1 MNTLLIALSIIIF
14 SLIFIY
20 FYFAFKLLNP
30 NKIRIPEGGNL
41 ADLKNGKLYYRWFSP
56 EKENGEI
63 LVLVHG
69 FSTPS
74 VVWEGVLPYLLEEGF
89 KVLVYDHYGR
99 GYSSRPKVKYTKDLF
114 VDSLDE
120 LIEHKEI
127 SQKINLVGYSM
138 GGPIVA
144 GYAEKHSEK
153 VRSASFI
160 APAGYMSLSVP
171 WYQKPFYRF
180 LTMPIIRQFI
190 GVVAPSIFYGGNA
203 TLTLSTL
210 EDEQHVP
217 QERLNEIYREQM
229 KYEGFTR
236 SLLSTI
242 KNFNLFQDKSSFKDI
257 GNSEIPCSVIWGTSD
272 ETVSFDGHNEMQKDF
287 NNLFSTVIENGFHDI
302 TYSMPTKVAKHLLSF
317 LKQL

>member
-1 MNTLLIALSIIIF
+1 MLIALSIIIF
-14 SLIFIY
+14 SLIFVY

-30 NKIRIPEGGNL
+30 NKIRIPESGNL
-41 ADLKNGKLYYRWFSP
+41 ADLKNGKLYYRWFYP

-69 FSTPS
+69 FWTPS

-120 LIEHKEI
+120 LIEHQEI

-171 WYQKPFYRF
+171 WYQKLFYRF

-203 TLTLSTL
+203 TLTLSTI
-210 EDEQHVP
+210 EDEKHVP

>member
-20 FYFAFKLLNP
+20 IYFAFKLLNP

-120 LIEHKEI
+120 LIEHQEI

-153 VRSASFI
+153 VRAASFI

-171 WYQKPFYRF
+171 WYQKLFYRF

-203 TLTLSTL
+203 TLILSTL

>member
-120 LIEHKEI
+120 LIEHQEI

-138 GGPIVA
+138 GGPNVA

-171 WYQKPFYRF
+171 WYQKLFYRF

>member
-1 MNTLLIALSIIIF
+1 MLIALSIIIF

-30 NKIRIPEGGNL
+30 NKIRIPESGNL
-41 ADLKNGKLYYRWFSP
+41 ADLKNGKLYYRWFYP

-120 LIEHKEI
+120 LIEHQEI

-171 WYQKPFYRF
+171 WYQKLFYRF

-190 GVVAPSIFYGGNA
+190 GVVAPSIFYGGSA

-317 LKQL
+317 FKQL

>member
-41 ADLKNGKLYYRWFSP
+41 ANLKNGKLYYRWFSP

-74 VVWEGVLPYLLEEGF
+74 VVWEGVMPYLLEEGF

-120 LIEHKEI
+120 LIEHQEI

-171 WYQKPFYRF
+171 WYQKLFYRF

-190 GVVAPSIFYGGNA
+190 GVVAPSIFYGGSA

>member
-1 MNTLLIALSIIIF
+1 MLIALSIIIF
-14 SLIFIY
+14 SLIFVY

-41 ADLKNGKLYYRWFSP
+41 ADLKNGKLYYRWFYP

-120 LIEHKEI
+120 LIEHQEI

-171 WYQKPFYRF
+171 WHQKLFYRL

-203 TLTLSTL
+203 TLTLSTI
-210 EDEQHVP
+210 EDEKHVP

>member
-1 MNTLLIALSIIIF
+1 MLIALSIIIF
-14 SLIFIY
+14 SLIFVY

-30 NKIRIPEGGNL
+30 NKIRIPESGNL
-41 ADLKNGKLYYRWFSP
+41 ADLKNGKLYYRWFYP

-120 LIEHKEI
+120 LIEHQEI

-171 WYQKPFYRF
+171 WYQKLLYRL

-190 GVVAPSIFYGGNA
+190 GVVAPSIFYGGSA
-203 TLTLSTL
+203 TLILSTL

>member
-1 MNTLLIALSIIIF
+1 M
-14 SLIFIY
+14 
-20 FYFAFKLLNP
+20 
-30 NKIRIPEGGNL
+30 
-41 ADLKNGKLYYRWFSP
+41 
-56 EKENGEI
+56 
-63 LVLVHG
+63 VHG

-120 LIEHKEI
+120 LIEHQEI

-171 WYQKPFYRF
+171 WYQKLFYRF

-190 GVVAPSIFYGGNA
+190 GVVAPSIFYGGSA

>member
-1 MNTLLIALSIIIF
+1 MNTLLIALFIIIF

-120 LIEHKEI
+120 LIEHQEI

-171 WYQKPFYRF
+171 WYQKLFYRF

>member
-120 LIEHKEI
+120 LIEHQEI

-171 WYQKPFYRF
+171 WYQKLFYRF

-217 QERLNEIYREQM
+217 QERLNEIYREQK

>member
-1 MNTLLIALSIIIF
+1 MLIALSIIIF

-114 VDSLDE
+114 VDSLNE
-120 LIEHKEI
+120 LIEHQEI

-171 WYQKPFYRF
+171 WYQKLFYRL

-190 GVVAPSIFYGGNA
+190 GVVAPSIFYGGSA
-203 TLTLSTL
+203 TLILSTL

>member
-120 LIEHKEI
+120 LIEHQEI

-171 WYQKPFYRF
+171 WYQKLFYRF

-272 ETVSFDGHNEMQKDF
+272 ETDSFDGHNEMQKDF

>member
-1 MNTLLIALSIIIF
+1 MLIALSIIIF
-14 SLIFIY
+14 SLIFVY

-30 NKIRIPEGGNL
+30 NKIRIPESGNL

-114 VDSLDE
+114 VDSLNE
-120 LIEHKEI
+120 LIEHQQI

-144 GYAEKHSEK
+144 SYAEKHSEK

-171 WYQKPFYRF
+171 WYQKLFYRL

-287 NNLFSTVIENGFHDI
+287 NNLFSTVIE
-302 TYSMPTKVAKHLLSF
+302 LS
-317 LKQL
+317 LIHI

>member
-1 MNTLLIALSIIIF
+1 LNTLLIALSIIIF

-120 LIEHKEI
+120 LIEHQEI

-171 WYQKPFYRF
+171 WYQKLFYRF

-190 GVVAPSIFYGGNA
+190 GVVAPSIFYGGSA

-317 LKQL
+317 FKQL

>member
-1 MNTLLIALSIIIF
+1 MLIALSIIIF

-41 ADLKNGKLYYRWFSP
+41 ADLKNGKLYYRWFYP

-120 LIEHKEI
+120 LIEHQEI

-171 WYQKPFYRF
+171 WYQKLFYRF

-190 GVVAPSIFYGGNA
+190 GVVAPSIFYGGSA

>member
-1 MNTLLIALSIIIF
+1 MLIALSIIIF

-120 LIEHKEI
+120 LIEHQEI

-171 WYQKPFYRF
+171 WYQKLFYRF

-190 GVVAPSIFYGGNA
+190 GVVAPSIFYGGSA

>member
-14 SLIFIY
+14 SLIFVY

-30 NKIRIPEGGNL
+30 NKIRIPESGNL
-41 ADLKNGKLYYRWFSP
+41 ADLKNGKLYYRWFYP

-74 VVWEGVLPYLLEEGF
+74 VVGEGVLPYLLEEGF

-120 LIEHKEI
+120 LIEHQEI

-171 WYQKPFYRF
+171 WYQKLFYRF

>member
-1 MNTLLIALSIIIF
+1 MNILLITLSLILF
-14 SLIFIY
+14 SLFIIY
-20 FYFAFKLLNP
+20 FYFALKLIDP
-30 NKIRIPEGGNL
+30 NKIRIPESGNF

-56 EKENGEI
+56 ETENGQI

-74 VVWEGVLPYLLEEGF
+74 VVWEGLLSYLLEEGF

-114 VDSLDE
+114 VHSLNE
-120 LIEHKEI
+120 LIEHQQI
-127 SQKINLVGYSM
+127 NQKINLVGYSM

-144 GYAEKHSEK
+144 GFAEKHIEK
-153 VRSASFI
+153 VRSVSFI

-171 WYQKPFYRF
+171 WYQKLFYRF
-180 LTMPIIRQFI
+180 LTMPMIRQFI

-210 EDEQHVP
+210 EDEKHVP

-272 ETVSFDGHNEMQKDF
+272 ETVSFDGYEEMQKDF
-287 NNLFSTVIENGFHDI
+287 DNLFSTVIENGFHDI
-302 TYSMPTKVAKHLLSF
+302 TYSMPTKVARHLLSF

>member
-120 LIEHKEI
+120 LIEHQEI

-144 GYAEKHSEK
+144 GYAEKRSEK

-171 WYQKPFYRF
+171 WYQKLFYRF

>member
-114 VDSLDE
+114 VDSLNE
-120 LIEHKEI
+120 LIEHQEI

-171 WYQKPFYRF
+171 WYQKLFYRF

-203 TLTLSTL
+203 TLTLSTI
-210 EDEQHVP
+210 EDEKHVP

-236 SLLSTI
+236 SLLTTI
-242 KNFNLFQDKSSFKDI
+242 KNFNIFKEKRSFKDI

-287 NNLFSTVIENGFHDI
+287 NNLFSTVIE
-302 TYSMPTKVAKHLLSF
+302 LS
-317 LKQL
+317 LIHI

>member
-1 MNTLLIALSIIIF
+1 MNILLITLSLILF
-14 SLIFIY
+14 SLFIIY
-20 FYFAFKLLNP
+20 FYFALKLIDP
-30 NKIRIPEGGNL
+30 NKISIPESGNF

-56 EKENGEI
+56 ETENGQI

-74 VVWEGVLPYLLEEGF
+74 VVWEGLLSYLLEEGF

-120 LIEHKEI
+120 LIEHQQI
-127 SQKINLVGYSM
+127 NQKINLVGYSM

-144 GYAEKHSEK
+144 GFAEKHIEK
-153 VRSASFI
+153 VRSVSFI

-171 WYQKPFYRF
+171 WYQKLFYRF
-180 LTMPIIRQFI
+180 LTMPMIRQFI

-210 EDEQHVP
+210 EDEKHVP

-272 ETVSFDGHNEMQKDF
+272 ETVSFDGYEEMQKDF
-287 NNLFSTVIENGFHDI
+287 DNLYSTVIENGFHDI
-302 TYSMPTKVAKHLLSF
+302 TYSMPTRVARHLLSF

>member
-1 MNTLLIALSIIIF
+1 MLIALSIIIF

-30 NKIRIPEGGNL
+30 NKIRIPESGNL

-114 VDSLDE
+114 VDSLNE
-120 LIEHKEI
+120 LIEHQEI

-144 GYAEKHSEK
+144 GYAEKHLEL
-153 VRSASFI
+153 
-160 APAGYMSLSVP
+160 SL
-171 WYQKPFYRF
+171 
-180 LTMPIIRQFI
+180 IHI
-190 GVVAPSIFYGGNA
+190 
-203 TLTLSTL
+203 
-210 EDEQHVP
+210 
-217 QERLNEIYREQM
+217 
-229 KYEGFTR
+229 
-236 SLLSTI
+236 
-242 KNFNLFQDKSSFKDI
+242 
-257 GNSEIPCSVIWGTSD
+257 
-272 ETVSFDGHNEMQKDF
+272 
-287 NNLFSTVIENGFHDI
+287 
-302 TYSMPTKVAKHLLSF
+302 
-317 LKQL
+317 

>member
-1 MNTLLIALSIIIF
+1 M
-14 SLIFIY
+14 
-20 FYFAFKLLNP
+20 
-30 NKIRIPEGGNL
+30 
-41 ADLKNGKLYYRWFSP
+41 
-56 EKENGEI
+56 
-63 LVLVHG
+63 
-69 FSTPS
+69 
-74 VVWEGVLPYLLEEGF
+74 
-89 KVLVYDHYGR
+89 
-99 GYSSRPKVKYTKDLF
+99 
-114 VDSLDE
+114 DSLNE
-120 LIEHKEI
+120 LIEHQQI
-127 SQKINLVGYSM
+127 DQKINLVGYSM

-144 GYAEKHSEK
+144 GFTEKHIEK
-153 VRSASFI
+153 VRSVSFI

-171 WYQKPFYRF
+171 WYQKLFYRF
-180 LTMPIIRQFI
+180 LTMPMIRQFI

-210 EDEQHVP
+210 EDEKHVP

>member
-1 MNTLLIALSIIIF
+1 M
-14 SLIFIY
+14 
-20 FYFAFKLLNP
+20 
-30 NKIRIPEGGNL
+30 
-41 ADLKNGKLYYRWFSP
+41 
-56 EKENGEI
+56 
-63 LVLVHG
+63 
-69 FSTPS
+69 
-74 VVWEGVLPYLLEEGF
+74 LPYLLEEGF

-114 VDSLDE
+114 VDSLNE
-120 LIEHKEI
+120 LIEHQEI

-144 GYAEKHSEK
+144 GYAEKHLEK

-171 WYQKPFYRF
+171 WYQKLFYRL

-272 ETVSFDGHNEMQKDF
+272 ETVSFNGHNEMQKDF

>member
-89 KVLVYDHYGR
+89 KFLVYDHYGR

-120 LIEHKEI
+120 LIEHQEI

-171 WYQKPFYRF
+171 WYQKLFYRF

-217 QERLNEIYREQM
+217 QERLNEIYREQILIYF
-229 KYEGFTR
+229 K
-236 SLLSTI
+236 I
-242 KNFNLFQDKSSFKDI
+242 KVVLKI
-257 GNSEIPCSVIWGTSD
+257 SVI
-272 ETVSFDGHNEMQKDF
+272 QKYHAR
-287 NNLFSTVIENGFHDI
+287 LYGVQAMKRFHLMDI
-302 TYSMPTKVAKHLLSF
+302 TKCKRILIIFSAQS
-317 LKQL
+317 

>member
-30 NKIRIPEGGNL
+30 NKIRIPESGNL
-41 ADLKNGKLYYRWFSP
+41 ADLKNGKLYYRGFSP

-120 LIEHKEI
+120 LIEHQEI

-171 WYQKPFYRF
+171 WYQKLFYRF

>member
-1 MNTLLIALSIIIF
+1 MLIALSIIIF
-14 SLIFIY
+14 SLIFVY

-30 NKIRIPEGGNL
+30 NKIRIPESGNL
-41 ADLKNGKLYYRWFSP
+41 ADLKNGKLYYRWFYP

-120 LIEHKEI
+120 LIEHQEI

-171 WYQKPFYRF
+171 WYQKLFYRF

-242 KNFNLFQDKSSFKDI
+242 KNFNLFKIKVVLKI
-257 GNSEIPCSVIWGTSD
+257 SVI
-272 ETVSFDGHNEMQKDF
+272 QKYHARLYGVQAMKRF
-287 NNLFSTVIENGFHDI
+287 RLMDI
-302 TYSMPTKVAKHLLSF
+302 TKCKRILIIFSAQS
-317 LKQL
+317 

>member
-1 MNTLLIALSIIIF
+1 MLIALSIIIF

-30 NKIRIPEGGNL
+30 NKIQIPESGNL
-41 ADLKNGKLYYRWFSP
+41 ADLKNGKLYYRWFYP

-114 VDSLDE
+114 VDSLNE
-120 LIEHKEI
+120 LIEHQEI
-127 SQKINLVGYSM
+127 IQKINLVGYSM

-144 GYAEKHSEK
+144 GYAEKHLEK

-171 WYQKPFYRF
+171 WHQKLFYRF

-242 KNFNLFQDKSSFKDI
+242 KNFNLFQDKSSFKGI

>member
-1 MNTLLIALSIIIF
+1 MLIALSIIIF

-30 NKIRIPEGGNL
+30 NKIRIPESGNL
-41 ADLKNGKLYYRWFSP
+41 ADLKKGKLYYRWFSP

-120 LIEHKEI
+120 LIEHQEI

-171 WYQKPFYRF
+171 WYQKLFYRF

>member
-14 SLIFIY
+14 SLIFVY

-89 KVLVYDHYGR
+89 KVLVYVHYGR

-120 LIEHKEI
+120 LIEHQEI

-171 WYQKPFYRF
+171 WYQKLFYRF

>member
-1 MNTLLIALSIIIF
+1 MNILLITLSLILF
-14 SLIFIY
+14 SLFIIY
-20 FYFAFKLLNP
+20 FYFALKLIDP
-30 NKIRIPEGGNL
+30 NKISIPESGNF

-56 EKENGEI
+56 ETENGQI

-74 VVWEGVLPYLLEEGF
+74 VVWEGLLSYLLEEGF

-114 VDSLDE
+114 VDSLNE
-120 LIEHKEI
+120 LIEHQQI
-127 SQKINLVGYSM
+127 NQKINLVGYSM

-144 GYAEKHSEK
+144 GFAEKHIEK
-153 VRSASFI
+153 VRSVSFI

-171 WYQKPFYRF
+171 WYQKLFYRF
-180 LTMPIIRQFI
+180 LTMPMIRQFI

-210 EDEQHVP
+210 EDEKHVP

-272 ETVSFDGHNEMQKDF
+272 ETVSFDGYEEMQKDF
-287 NNLFSTVIENGFHDI
+287 DNLFSTVIENGFHDI
-302 TYSMPTKVAKHLLSF
+302 TYSMPTRVARHLLSF

>member
-1 MNTLLIALSIIIF
+1 MLIALSIIIF

-114 VDSLDE
+114 VDSLNE
-120 LIEHKEI
+120 LIEHQEI

-144 GYAEKHSEK
+144 GYAEKYLEK

-171 WYQKPFYRF
+171 WYQKLFYRL

-190 GVVAPSIFYGGNA
+190 GVVAPSIFYGGSA
-203 TLTLSTL
+203 TLILSTL

>member
-1 MNTLLIALSIIIF
+1 MNILLISL
-14 SLIFIY
+14 SLILFFLFIIY
-20 FYFAFKLLNP
+20 FYFALKLIDP
-30 NKIRIPEGGNL
+30 NKIRIPESGNL

-56 EKENGEI
+56 ETENGEI

-74 VVWEGVLPYLLEEGF
+74 VVWEGVLPFLLEEGF

-114 VDSLDE
+114 VDSLNE
-120 LIEHKEI
+120 LIEHQQI
-127 SQKINLVGYSM
+127 DQKINLVGYSM

-144 GYAEKHSEK
+144 GFTEKHIEK
-153 VRSASFI
+153 VRSVSFI

-171 WYQKPFYRF
+171 WYQKLFYRF
-180 LTMPIIRQFI
+180 LTMPLIRQFI

-210 EDEQHVP
+210 EDEKHVP

-257 GNSEIPCSVIWGTSD
+257 GNSEIPCSVVWGTSD
-272 ETVSFDGHNEMQKDF
+272 ETVSFDGYEEMQKDF
-287 NNLFSTVIENGFHDI
+287 DNLYSTVIENGFHDI
-302 TYSMPTKVAKHLLSF
+302 TYSMPTRVARHLLSF
-317 LKQL
+317 LKQQ

>member
-120 LIEHKEI
+120 LIEHQEI
-127 SQKINLVGYSM
+127 SQKIDLVGYSM

-171 WYQKPFYRF
+171 WYQKLFYRF

-242 KNFNLFQDKSSFKDI
+242 KNFNLFQDKSSFKGI

>member
-1 MNTLLIALSIIIF
+1 MNTLLIALFIIIF

-120 LIEHKEI
+120 LIEHQEI

-171 WYQKPFYRF
+171 WYQKLFYRF

-257 GNSEIPCSVIWGTSD
+257 GNSEIPCSVIWGTND